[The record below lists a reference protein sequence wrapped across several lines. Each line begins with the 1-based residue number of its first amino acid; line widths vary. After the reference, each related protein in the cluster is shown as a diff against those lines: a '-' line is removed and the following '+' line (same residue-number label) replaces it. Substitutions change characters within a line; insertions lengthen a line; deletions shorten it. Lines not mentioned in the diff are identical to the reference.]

1 MRNSWWT
8 VMLVAS
14 GLLAGCPWDE
24 IATDDD
30 GGSADACAT
39 VRCAAGTH
47 CEETPVQCIKA
58 PCPAVVECVDDD
70 TSDITCA
77 NVRCSAGTTCVDTP
91 KGPVCQPTDGDGGS
105 AGCAAVL
112 CMQGTFCIEG
122 PNGPECVSKEPGAI
136 CGDTVCPL
144 GEVCCNASCGICAPP
159 DGACIQIACEP
170 EPVCEAEC
178 EAGTHCELME
188 VQCFAPPCDPVP
200 TCVDD
205 TVYGCELM
213 DCQIGYTCVEDE
225 KGSGACVPQDACAEH
240 TCEEGQHCELL
251 FPPCAPPPEDQPVPP
266 DYCRPIPACVDNQT
280 CAAAS
285 CPVDTTCDDSTGRI
299 ECIPQGG
306 ESCAAALCPIDTY
319 CDDISGKVE
328 CIPLPSC
335 NTVKCS
341 AGHHCELQD
350 VVCVRAPCP
359 PLPACVPDD
368 PCANLDCANCKVV
381 DGKAVCGG
389 SDECDDPCA
398 AVRCKAGTH
407 CEAQQILCITTPC
420 CPIAECVADEPVY
433 GCELID
439 CKPDAMCVEDAQGNG
454 SCVPSTGPDCGSS
467 TCAAGQVCCNASCG
481 ICTPPDGV
489 CIQLACDPK
498 Q

>member
-24 IATDDD
+24 IAPDEG
-30 GGSADACAT
+30 GGSTDACAT

-58 PCPAVVECVDDD
+58 PCPPVVECVEDA
-70 TSDITCA
+70 TSGITCA
-77 NVRCSAGTTCVDTP
+77 NVRCSAGTTCIDTP
-91 KGPVCQPTDGDGGS
+91 KGPVCQPTDGDVDGGG

-112 CMQGTFCIEG
+112 CAQGTFCIEG
-122 PNGPECVSKEPGAI
+122 PNGPECVSKEPGAT

-159 DGACIQIACEP
+159 DGACIQIDCEP

-178 EAGTHCELME
+178 QAGQHCELLE

-205 TVYGCELM
+205 EVYGCELI
-213 DCQIGYTCVEDE
+213 DCQIGYTCIEDE
-225 KGSGACVPQDACAEH
+225 KGNGQCIAQDPCTEH
-240 TCEEGQHCELL
+240 MCEEGQHCELL
-251 FPPCAPPPEDQPVPP
+251 FPPCAPPPEDQTVPP
-266 DYCRPIPACVDNQT
+266 DYCRPIPACVDNET

-368 PCANLDCANCKVV
+368 PCANLDCAN
-381 DGKAVCGG
+381 
-389 SDECDDPCA
+389 
-398 AVRCKAGTH
+398 
-407 CEAQQILCITTPC
+407 
-420 CPIAECVADEPVY
+420 

-439 CKPDAMCVEDAQGNG
+439 CKPGATCVEDAQGNG
-454 SCVPSTGPDCGSS
+454 SCVPSTGPDCGSN

-489 CIQLACDPK
+489 CIQLACEPK
-498 Q
+498 E